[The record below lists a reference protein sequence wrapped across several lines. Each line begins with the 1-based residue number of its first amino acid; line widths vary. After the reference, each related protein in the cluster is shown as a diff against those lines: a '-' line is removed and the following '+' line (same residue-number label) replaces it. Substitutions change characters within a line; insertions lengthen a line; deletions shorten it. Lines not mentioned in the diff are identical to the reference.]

1 MNPMNLKTWILPVAG
16 FVAGVSFILACS
28 DDAPSSADAAACD
41 CPAAEP
47 PLAGRIIAVT
57 SETGLAP
64 MGIAAPAASCPTG
77 GILIGGGCAPATS
90 FVVDGTLLTSGP
102 TAASASWNCYWNS
115 TSTEAQQVVA
125 TAYCLMPAQ

>member
-1 MNPMNLKTWILPVAG
+1 MNLKTWILPVAG

-47 PLAGRIIAVT
+47 PLAGRIMAVT
-57 SETGLAP
+57 AETGLAP
-64 MGIAAPAASCPTG
+64 MGTGTPAATCPTG
-77 GILIGGGCAPATS
+77 AMLLGGGCARVGGTS
-90 FVVDGTLLTSGP
+90 VVVGTLSTSGP
-102 TAASASWNCYWNS
+102 ANASAAWVCSWTS
-115 TSTEAQQVVA
+115 TSTEAQQVRA

>member
-1 MNPMNLKTWILPVAG
+1 MNLKTWILPVAG

-47 PLAGRIIAVT
+47 PLAGRIMAVAA
-57 SETGLAP
+57 ETGLAP
-64 MGIAAPAASCPTG
+64 MGTGAPVADCPAG
-77 GILIGGGCAPATS
+77 AMLLGGGCTRVGAS
-90 FVVDGTLLTSGP
+90 SVVEGTLSTAGP
-102 TAASASWNCYWNS
+102 FGGGSSAWICEWTS
-115 TSTEAQQVVA
+115 TSTEAQQVRA